1 MSIDPETPRRPHPE
15 TVAVSAGR
23 PPAAPDAPL
32 NVPPT
37 FASTYT
43 AGGDLEY
50 GRFGNP
56 TWSAFEEALGA
67 LEGGSCRVFASGL
80 AATAAV
86 LDQVPTGGTVV
97 ALEHSYLG
105 THTQLARLEERGLL
119 RRVLV
124 DALDPEAIL
133 SAVAGASLVWI
144 ESPTN
149 PALEVVDIAAI
160 ARAAHAAG
168 AIMVVDNTF
177 ATPILQQ
184 PLDLGADVVVH
195 SATKFISGHSDVVL
209 GAVVSRDEELLA
221 RVTAYRSIQ
230 GATPGPMEVFL
241 ALRGLRTLALR
252 VERAQSNAQQLVA
265 RLTGHPALAG
275 VRYPGFGAIVSLVL
289 PDAATADRFVAGV
302 RLARHATSLGGVETT
317 LERRRRWPGEAPTI
331 PEGLVRVSIGIEHI
345 DDLVADFE
353 SALEGQPAEAE

>member
-1 MSIDPETPRRPHPE
+1 MTDDSKTTRRPHPE

-23 PPAAPDAPL
+23 PAAEADQPL
-32 NVPPT
+32 NVPPV
-37 FASTYT
+37 FASTYI

-80 AATAAV
+80 AAAAAV
-86 LDQVPTGGTVV
+86 LDLVPTGGTVV

-105 THTQLARLEERGLL
+105 THTQLIRLEERGLL

-124 DALDPEAIL
+124 GAGDHGAIL
-133 SAVAGASLVWI
+133 TAVSGASMVWI

-149 PALEVVDIAAI
+149 PALEVVDIAGI
-160 ARAAHAAG
+160 AEAAHAAG
-168 AIMVVDNTF
+168 ALVVVDNTF

-184 PLDLGADVVVH
+184 PLQLGADVVVH
-195 SATKFISGHSDVVL
+195 SATKFISGHSDVVM
-209 GAVVSRDEELLA
+209 GAVITRDEELLA
-221 RVTAYRSIQ
+221 RITAYRSIQ

-241 ALRGLRTLALR
+241 ALRGLRTLPLR
-252 VERAQSNAQQLVA
+252 VERAQANAVELVR
-265 RLTGHPALAG
+265 RLTGHPGLTE

-289 PDAATADRFVAGV
+289 PDAAAAERFVAGV
-302 RLARHATSLGGVETT
+302 RLARFATSLGGVETT
-317 LERRRRWPGEAPTI
+317 LERRRRHAAEAATI
-331 PEGLVRVSIGIEHI
+331 PEGLVRVSVGIEHVNDLY
-345 DDLVADFE
+345 DDFLQ
-353 SALEGQPAEAE
+353 ALG

>member
-1 MSIDPETPRRPHPE
+1 MSTDPVTKRRPHPE
-15 TVAVSAGR
+15 TLAVSAGR
-23 PPAAPDAPL
+23 PPAEPDAPL
-32 NVPPT
+32 NVAPT

-124 DALDPEAIL
+124 GAHDHEAIL
-133 SAVAGASLVWI
+133 AAIRPASMVWI

-149 PALEVVDIAAI
+149 PALEVVDIAGI

-168 AIMVVDNTF
+168 ATLVVDNTF

-184 PLDLGADVVVH
+184 PLDLGADIVVH

-209 GAVVSRDEELLA
+209 GAVISRDVDVLA
-221 RVTAYRSIQ
+221 AVTGYRTIQ

-252 VERAQSNAQQLVA
+252 VERAQSNAQQIVA
-265 RLTGHPALAG
+265 RLADHAALADI
-275 VRYPGFGAIVSLVL
+275 RYPGFGAIVSLVL
-289 PDAATADRFVAGV
+289 PDAASADRFVAGV

-331 PEGLVRVSIGIEHI
+331 PEGLVRVSVGIEHI
-345 DDLVADFE
+345 DDLFDDLNA
-353 SALEGQPAEAE
+353 ALTS

>member
-1 MSIDPETPRRPHPE
+1 VSTDPATPRRQHPE

-23 PPAAPDAPL
+23 PPAAADSPL

-56 TWSAFEEALGA
+56 SWSAFEEALGA

-105 THTQLARLEERGLL
+105 THTQLTRLEERGLL

-124 DALDPEAIL
+124 SADDHDAIL
-133 SAVAGASLVWI
+133 AAIPGASLVWI

-160 ARAAHAAG
+160 AAAAHAAD
-168 AIMVVDNTF
+168 AVMVVDNTF

-195 SATKFISGHSDVVL
+195 SATKFIAGHSDVVM
-209 GAVVSRDEELLA
+209 GAVVARDEELLA

-252 VERAQSNAQQLVA
+252 VERAQANAQQLVR
-265 RLTGHPALAG
+265 RLTGHAALADI
-275 VRYPGFGAIVSLVL
+275 RYPGFGAIISLVL
-289 PDAATADRFVAGV
+289 PDAAAADRFVAGV

-331 PEGLVRVSIGIEHI
+331 PEGLVRVSVGIEHI
-345 DDLVADFE
+345 DDLFE
-353 SALEGQPAEAE
+353 DLGGALGGALD

>member
-1 MSIDPETPRRPHPE
+1 MTDDSKTTRRPHPE

-23 PPAAPDAPL
+23 PAAEADQPL
-32 NVPPT
+32 NVPPV
-37 FASTYT
+37 FASTYI

-80 AATAAV
+80 AAAAAV
-86 LDQVPTGGTVV
+86 LDLVPTGGIVV

-105 THTQLARLEERGLL
+105 THTQLIRLEERGLL

-124 DALDPEAIL
+124 GAGDHGAIL
-133 SAVAGASLVWI
+133 AAVSGASMVWI

-149 PALEVVDIAAI
+149 PALEVVDIAGI
-160 ARAAHAAG
+160 AEAAHAAG
-168 AIMVVDNTF
+168 ALVVVDNTF

-184 PLDLGADVVVH
+184 PLQLGADVVVH
-195 SATKFISGHSDVVL
+195 SATKFISGHSDVVM
-209 GAVVSRDEELLA
+209 GAVITRDEELLA
-221 RVTAYRSIQ
+221 RITAYRSIQ

-241 ALRGLRTLALR
+241 ALRGLRTLPLR
-252 VERAQSNAQQLVA
+252 VERAQANAVELVR
-265 RLTGHPALAG
+265 RLTGHPGLTE

-289 PDAATADRFVAGV
+289 PDAAAAERFVAGV
-302 RLARHATSLGGVETT
+302 RLARFATSLGGVETT
-317 LERRRRWPGEAPTI
+317 LERRRRHAAEAATI
-331 PEGLVRVSIGIEHI
+331 PEGLVRVSVGIEHVNDLY
-345 DDLVADFE
+345 DDFLQ
-353 SALEGQPAEAE
+353 ALG